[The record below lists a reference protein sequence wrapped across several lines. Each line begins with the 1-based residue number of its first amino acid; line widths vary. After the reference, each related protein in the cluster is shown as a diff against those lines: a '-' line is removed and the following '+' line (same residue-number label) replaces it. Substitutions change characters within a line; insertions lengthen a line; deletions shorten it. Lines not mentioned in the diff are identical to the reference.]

1 MSEIVDIAEFRGSVL
16 RWISGFD
23 DILMEGAVDEFGGRG
38 RSGGQKP
45 GFFPEHFV
53 TAHKNRK
60 NPVSLVLMRPGLK
73 IS

>member
-1 MSEIVDIAEFRGSVL
+1 MTFE
-16 RWISGFD
+16 W
-23 DILMEGAVDEFGGRG
+23 EGAFDEFGGRG

>member
-1 MSEIVDIAEFRGSVL
+1 MGDLGARCWRECQDLMTMGDRGL
-16 RWISGFD
+16 
-23 DILMEGAVDEFGGRG
+23 LMGLEGGWMG

-73 IS
+73 MS